1 MRDLK
6 GCVSTLEITVEKLS
20 QKVDDYIA
28 ESRANAVRQEA
39 RMEKLENRMDS
50 TLKHIQNLTIA
61 AIVGIG
67 AITAAVI
74 AFVATR

>member
-1 MRDLK
+1 MSDLK
-6 GCVSTLEITVEKLS
+6 RRTSILVTVEKLS
-20 QKVDDYIA
+20 QKVDDFIA
-28 ESRANAVRQEA
+28 ESRANAARQES
-39 RMEKLENRMDS
+39 RMQKLEDRMDS

>member
-1 MRDLK
+1 
-6 GCVSTLEITVEKLS
+6 
-20 QKVDDYIA
+20 
-28 ESRANAVRQEA
+28 
-39 RMEKLENRMDS
+39 MEKLENRMDS

>member
-20 QKVDDYIA
+20 QKVDDY
-28 ESRANAVRQEA
+28 VRQEL